1 MNVSSRHTRSC
12 VGVVGLGAMGRPI
25 AHHLI
30 RAGVA
35 TCCFDLD
42 SALVDDLVASGSSS
56 ASSLIDLAARSS
68 VVLIFVPSDED
79 VLRACNS
86 TDGLL
91 ASAPAGATLVV
102 CSSARPDTC
111 QSLAALAAATGVRV
125 IDAAL
130 TGGVR
135 GAEAGEVNLLVGGDG
150 HVLDEIRPIL
160 EPWTRAIHHL
170 GPLGA
175 GQVGKT
181 VNNLM
186 HWTQISA
193 LTEALTLGQRLGV
206 PPSRLRAALMDG
218 PTDSR
223 TLREI
228 EYMRLTWHAKDLANA
243 LAMAEGVG
251 QDLPV
256 ATRVRDVMK
265 TITVERIA
273 ALIYDNRQ
281 ERS

>member
-1 MNVSSRHTRSC
+1 MSPRQRQFR
-12 VGVVGLGAMGRPI
+12 VGVVGLGAMGKPI
-25 AHHLI
+25 AQHLTE
-30 RAGVA
+30 AGIA

-42 SALVDDLVASGSSS
+42 STRVDDLIAAGSAS
-56 ASSLIDLAARSS
+56 ASSLTDLANRSS

-79 VLRACNS
+79 VLQVCNP

-91 ASAPAGATLVV
+91 VGAPAGATLVV

-111 QSLAALAAATGVRV
+111 QRLAVLAEATGVRV
-125 IDAAL
+125 VDAAL

-135 GAEAGEVNLLVGGDG
+135 GAEAGEVNLLVGGEA
-150 HVLDEIRPIL
+150 HVLDDIRPIL

-181 VNNLM
+181 VNNLL
-186 HWTQISA
+186 HWAQISA
-193 LTEALTLGQRLGV
+193 LTEALTLGQELGV
-206 PPSRLRAALMDG
+206 SPSRLRAALMDG

-243 LAMAEGVG
+243 VAMAETVG

-256 ATRVRDVMK
+256 AMRVRDVMK

-273 ALIYDNRQ
+273 ALLNDDPQ
-281 ERS
+281 KRS